1 MPTIDVKGHLID
13 FPDNLSPDELNKAV
27 GSAAEQ
33 LTDIGGDTTASPEG
47 EKGLIRKGWDALA
60 IPEKK
65 SREGLRMLADFV
77 PNPEPTG
84 QEGFISKAVRA
95 AIPLTDII
103 PQGTMGDLARGTPRI
118 MADTFAEAAPP
129 FVSRG
134 SIVTTG
140 VLGGAKMAA
149 PLVKAAGRQIA
160 KGAEAIS
167 GLEYKTPGILT
178 QAANDSS
185 LIFAPGT
192 KKAGE
197 KFAEI
202 MDKSKIRPSFGRATN
217 PGEIIQEAMKA
228 ADDGSLTPQ
237 EAVIARQ
244 TLDSIKK
251 TVPRFAFN
259 NMRDVF
265 DSVAKTISKE
275 ADAAFSRGVKADA
288 LRNLFPQNKLGGTS
302 IAKSALG
309 SIAGV
314 GPLVA
319 MSPMAQGVVATLMGL
334 ARGPAGA
341 LISSPIGAGTTIGA
355 LAELARRKTNG
366 N

>member
-1 MPTIDVKGHLID
+1 MPTYRIKDNKSGKTFVLKGD
-13 FPDNLSPDELNKAV
+13 SPPTEQELVSIFDSMGGAV
-27 GSAAEQ
+27 DDQKSE
-33 LTDIGGDTTASPEG
+33 EG

-60 IPEKK
+60 IPEQM
-65 SREGLRMLADFV
+65 SRKGLGMMADMV
-77 PNPEPTG
+77 PTG
-84 QEGFISKAVRA
+84 EMSGNMVA
-95 AIPLTDII
+95 DI
-103 PQGTMGDLARGTPRI
+103 ARGTPKVI
-118 MADTFAEAAPP
+118 AETFAEAAPS
-129 FVSRG
+129 FISRG
-134 SIVTTG
+134 SIVTG
-140 VLGGAKMAA
+140 GMLKGAKMAA

-192 KKAGE
+192 KKAAE
-197 KFAEI
+197 KFSEI

-217 PGEIIQEAMKA
+217 PGDIIQEAMKA
-228 ADDGSLTPQ
+228 ADEGSLTPQ

-319 MSPMAQGVVATLMGL
+319 MSPMAQGVVATLLGL
-334 ARGPAGA
+334 ARSPAGA
-341 LISSPIGAGTTIGA
+341 FVSNPIGAGTTIGA